1 MRGLKY
7 TLSNFKTNK
16 MKKLVSLENRVEKL
30 LKKYKFLRNN
40 NNALCVKVWEQQF
53 DERKDITS
61 NFFAMYESGKYVS
74 ADNITRI
81 ARLVKQY
88 NPELRGTNDKDN
100 KKKAQLIKPLLRK

>member
-1 MRGLKY
+1 
-7 TLSNFKTNK
+7 
-16 MKKLVSLENRVEKL
+16 MKKLVTLENRVEKL

-40 NNALCVKVWEQQF
+40 NKALCVKVWEQQF

-61 NFFAMYESGKYVS
+61 NFFAMYELGKYVS

-88 NPELRGTNDKDN
+88 NPELRGTNHEDN
-100 KKKAQLIKPLLRK
+100 KKKEQLIKPLLKK

>member
-1 MRGLKY
+1 
-7 TLSNFKTNK
+7 
-16 MKKLVSLENRVEKL
+16 MKKLVSLENRVENL

-40 NNALCVKVWEQQF
+40 NKALCVKVWEQQF

-81 ARLVKQY
+81 ARLIKQN
-88 NPELRGTNDKDN
+88 NPELRGTNHATN
-100 KKKAQLIKPLLRK
+100 KKKEQLIKPLLKK

>member
-1 MRGLKY
+1 
-7 TLSNFKTNK
+7 
-16 MKKLVSLENRVEKL
+16 MKKLVTLEKRVEKL

-40 NNALCVKVWEQQF
+40 NKALCVKVWGQQF

-61 NFFAMYESGKYVS
+61 NFLAMYESGKYVS

-100 KKKAQLIKPLLRK
+100 KKKAQLIKPLLKK

>member
-1 MRGLKY
+1 M
-7 TLSNFKTNK
+7 NNK
-16 MKKLVSLENRVEKL
+16 PHNQNTMKKLVTLENRVEKL

-88 NPELRGTNDKDN
+88 NPELRGTNHDDN
-100 KKKAQLIKPLLRK
+100 KKKEQLIKPLLKK

>member
-1 MRGLKY
+1 
-7 TLSNFKTNK
+7 
-16 MKKLVSLENRVEKL
+16 MKKLVTLENRVEKL

-100 KKKAQLIKPLLRK
+100 KKKAQLIKPLLKKWTSKSIQHPSVA

>member
-1 MRGLKY
+1 
-7 TLSNFKTNK
+7 

-81 ARLVKQY
+81 ARLVKEH

-100 KKKAQLIKPLLRK
+100 KKKQQLIKPLLKK

>member
-1 MRGLKY
+1 
-7 TLSNFKTNK
+7 

-40 NNALCVKVWEQQF
+40 NKALCVKVWEKQF

-100 KKKAQLIKPLLRK
+100 KKKQQLIKPLLKK

>member
-1 MRGLKY
+1 
-7 TLSNFKTNK
+7 
-16 MKKLVSLENRVEKL
+16 MKKLVTLENRVEKL

>member
-1 MRGLKY
+1 
-7 TLSNFKTNK
+7 

-40 NNALCVKVWEQQF
+40 NKALCVKVWKQQF

>member
-1 MRGLKY
+1 
-7 TLSNFKTNK
+7 

-30 LKKYKFLRNN
+30 LKKYKTLRNN

-53 DERKDITS
+53 EERKDITS

-100 KKKAQLIKPLLRK
+100 KKKQQLIKPLLKK

>member
-1 MRGLKY
+1 
-7 TLSNFKTNK
+7 

-40 NNALCVKVWEQQF
+40 NKALCVKVWEQQF

-81 ARLVKQY
+81 ARLVKQN
-88 NPELRGTNDKDN
+88 NPELRGTNHATN
-100 KKKAQLIKPLLRK
+100 KKKEQLIKPLLKK

>member
-1 MRGLKY
+1 
-7 TLSNFKTNK
+7 
-16 MKKLVSLENRVEKL
+16 MKKLVTLENRVEKL

-81 ARLVKQY
+81 ARLVKQH
-88 NPELRGTNDKDN
+88 NPELRGTNHDDN
-100 KKKAQLIKPLLRK
+100 KKKEQLIKPLLKK

>member
-1 MRGLKY
+1 
-7 TLSNFKTNK
+7 

-88 NPELRGTNDKDN
+88 NPELRGTNHDDN
-100 KKKAQLIKPLLRK
+100 KKKQQLIKPLLKK

>member
-1 MRGLKY
+1 
-7 TLSNFKTNK
+7 

-40 NNALCVKVWEQQF
+40 NKALCVKVWEQQF

-81 ARLVKQY
+81 ARLIKQN
-88 NPELRGTNDKDN
+88 NPELRGTNHATN
-100 KKKAQLIKPLLRK
+100 KKKEQLIKPLLKR

>member
-1 MRGLKY
+1 
-7 TLSNFKTNK
+7 
-16 MKKLVSLENRVEKL
+16 MKKLISLENRVEKL

-53 DERKDITS
+53 EERKDITS

-88 NPELRGTNDKDN
+88 NPELRGTNYDDN
-100 KKKAQLIKPLLRK
+100 KKKAQLIKPLLKK

>member
-1 MRGLKY
+1 M
-7 TLSNFKTNK
+7 NNK
-16 MKKLVSLENRVEKL
+16 PYNQNTMKKLVTLENRVEKL
-30 LKKYKFLRNN
+30 LKKYKFLRNDN
-40 NNALCVKVWEQQF
+40 KSLCVKVWEQQF

-100 KKKAQLIKPLLRK
+100 KKKAQLIKPLLKK

>member
-1 MRGLKY
+1 
-7 TLSNFKTNK
+7 

-88 NPELRGTNDKDN
+88 NPELRGTNHDDN
-100 KKKAQLIKPLLRK
+100 KKKEQLIKPLLKK

>member
-100 KKKAQLIKPLLRK
+100 KKKAQLIKPLLKK

>member
-1 MRGLKY
+1 
-7 TLSNFKTNK
+7 

-40 NNALCVKVWEQQF
+40 NKALCVKVWEQQF

-88 NPELRGTNDKDN
+88 NPELRGTNYDDN
-100 KKKAQLIKPLLRK
+100 KKKQQLIKPLLKK

>member
-1 MRGLKY
+1 
-7 TLSNFKTNK
+7 
-16 MKKLVSLENRVEKL
+16 MKKLVTLENRVEKL

-40 NNALCVKVWEQQF
+40 NKALCVKVWEQQF

-81 ARLVKQY
+81 ARLVKQH
-88 NPELRGTNDKDN
+88 NPELRGTNHDDN
-100 KKKAQLIKPLLRK
+100 KKKEQLIKPLLKK

>member
-1 MRGLKY
+1 
-7 TLSNFKTNK
+7 
-16 MKKLVSLENRVEKL
+16 MKKLVTLENRVEKL

-40 NNALCVKVWEQQF
+40 NKALCVKVWEQQF

-61 NFFAMYESGKYVS
+61 NFFAMYELGKYVS

-88 NPELRGTNDKDN
+88 NPELRGTNHEDN
-100 KKKAQLIKPLLRK
+100 KKKEQLIKSLLKK

>member
-1 MRGLKY
+1 M
-7 TLSNFKTNK
+7 NNK
-16 MKKLVSLENRVEKL
+16 PYNQKIMKKLVTLENRVKKL
-30 LKKYKFLRNN
+30 LKKYKTLRNN

-88 NPELRGTNDKDN
+88 NSELRGTNDKDN
-100 KKKAQLIKPLLRK
+100 KKKAQLIKPLLKR

>member
-1 MRGLKY
+1 
-7 TLSNFKTNK
+7 
-16 MKKLVSLENRVEKL
+16 MKKLVTLENRIEKL
-30 LKKYKFLRNN
+30 LKKYKFLRNDN
-40 NNALCVKVWEQQF
+40 KSLCVRVWEQQF

-88 NPELRGTNDKDN
+88 NPELRGTNHKDN
-100 KKKAQLIKPLLRK
+100 KKKAQLIKPLLKK

>member
-1 MRGLKY
+1 
-7 TLSNFKTNK
+7 
-16 MKKLVSLENRVEKL
+16 MKKLVTLENRVEKL
-30 LKKYKFLRNN
+30 LKKYKTLRNN

-88 NPELRGTNDKDN
+88 NPELRGTNYDDN
-100 KKKAQLIKPLLRK
+100 KKKAQLIKPLLKK